1 MSMTTKMVMIGG
13 MKTMFNII
21 CFCFIGGMLIGFG
34 SWDNANKWR
43 IIPVLIGTVIVIA
56 CWYSHGV
63 ASVVCGG

>member
-1 MSMTTKMVMIGG
+1 
-13 MKTMFNII
+13 MFNII